1 MPNICLVKVRHSP
14 EDSQHQGPTRLQ
26 LRSEVV
32 LTIGEFQ
39 YCRITVT
46 YKTPQH
52 VTLQNALTFFTA
64 PCMDIVDGTCATP
77 TVIHA
82 AHLQSWLNQGLIG
95 LKSEEKYNMFISSMY
110 NGSLKNT
117 VLTGTRASHSLSVHI
132 IWLSHWSYSN
142 HRLWPGSVLKIL
154 LI

>member
-1 MPNICLVKVRHSP
+1 MLMPNICLVKVYHCPEHS
-14 EDSQHQGPTRLQ
+14 QYRAPTRLQ
-26 LRSEVV
+26 LCSIHISETV
-32 LTIGEFQ
+32 LTLAEFQ

-46 YKTPQH
+46 YETPQH
-52 VTLQNALTFFTA
+52 VTLQNAPTFFTA

-110 NGSLKNT
+110 SGSLKNT
-117 VLTGTRASHSLSVHI
+117 VLTGTGA
-132 IWLSHWSYSN
+132 
-142 HRLWPGSVLKIL
+142 
-154 LI
+154 

>member
-1 MPNICLVKVRHSP
+1 
-14 EDSQHQGPTRLQ
+14 
-26 LRSEVV
+26 V

-77 TVIHA
+77 TVIYA

-117 VLTGTRASHSLSVHI
+117 VLTGTWASNTQPVCSYHMALSLVLFKSQIVA
-132 IWLSHWSYSN
+132 WLSIENSFN
-142 HRLWPGSVLKIL
+142 LKRFYHGP
-154 LI
+154 